1 MFNNDGYLIE
11 RLLCK
16 DPDIYYNDLAKW
28 HYHKLPEA
36 MGCDGWFTAR
46 VTTCGELDA
55 AIKQAETG
63 STGAYIEVVADRYA
77 ASPLAQKLHD
87 SIGTLYNA

>member
-1 MFNNDGYLIE
+1 MIE

-16 DPDIYYNDLAKW
+16 DPEIYYNDLAKW

-63 STGAYIEVVADRYA
+63 GTGAYIEVAADRYA